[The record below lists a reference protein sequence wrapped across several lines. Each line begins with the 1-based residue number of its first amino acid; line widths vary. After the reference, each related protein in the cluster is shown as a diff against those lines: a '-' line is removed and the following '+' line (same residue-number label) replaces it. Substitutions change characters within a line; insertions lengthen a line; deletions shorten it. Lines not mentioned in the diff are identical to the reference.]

1 MPIPRWLACAT
12 FLSAGLAPGLAV
24 AQPVADPMPDIAP
37 SGITVRLT
45 PFATVPGGAPQ
56 LIQPVGD
63 GTGRLAINETGGRIY
78 LTTPA
83 GGALGAP
90 YLDLN
95 GTASGFLGGLMGLA
109 FAPDFAATGKF
120 YTGSYA
126 ATGSGIAPLAS
137 SAGVANEMVV
147 TEWTASNPSAPVFAG
162 TAREVLRV
170 AEPGWG
176 HAIGMLAFNPN
187 AAPGDA
193 DRGKLYVAMGDAGDN
208 QSYLLNGQNTAN
220 PYGKVLRID
229 PAPGAGQGFTVPF
242 DNPFAGQPGREET
255 IWAYGLRNP
264 QYLSW
269 QRGGAGTMF
278 INDIGEANVEEVNTG
293 IAGGNYGWSTRE
305 GSYATW
311 RDPALGLSF
320 TPDIYPLAGPEPGLL
335 FPIAQYDHDEGRA
348 IGAGLLYQGSA
359 VPELAGKYIASD
371 IVNGRLFVT
380 DVDGLVSDDDP
391 AGAVGFAELATIIG
405 GIEQPLLAALGA
417 ARADARLGTDDL
429 GNLYVLTKAHGEIFR
444 IDAIE
449 AVPAPGAL
457 PMLAVALLGLA
468 WVRRYR
474 PAA

>member
-193 DRGKLYVAMGDAGDN
+193 DRDKLYIAMGDAGDN
-208 QSYLLNGQNTAN
+208 QSYLLNGQDTAN

-229 PAPGAGQGFTVPF
+229 PAPSVGQGFTVPT
-242 DNPFAGQPGREET
+242 DNPFAGQPGREAT

-269 QRGGAGTMF
+269 QRGGAGTSPTTRT
-278 INDIGEANVEEVNTG
+278 IGKHSRQNDGELPKGHAAACGSISLASWDTG
-293 IAGGNYGWSTRE
+293 CCSITS
-305 GSYATW
+305 
-311 RDPALGLSF
+311 
-320 TPDIYPLAGPEPGLL
+320 
-335 FPIAQYDHDEGRA
+335 
-348 IGAGLLYQGSA
+348 
-359 VPELAGKYIASD
+359 
-371 IVNGRLFVT
+371 RLN
-380 DVDGLVSDDDP
+380 
-391 AGAVGFAELATIIG
+391 I
-405 GIEQPLLAALGA
+405 
-417 ARADARLGTDDL
+417 R
-429 GNLYVLTKAHGEIFR
+429 
-444 IDAIE
+444 
-449 AVPAPGAL
+449 
-457 PMLAVALLGLA
+457 
-468 WVRRYR
+468 
-474 PAA
+474 